1 MKNQNINFYSELS
14 NNIQFEY
21 SVVPPLLTLSKKD
34 ALLLNIE
41 PKIIDPLSN
50 EKVTKLFINN
60 DFNVFIQQAIDLEKE
75 KDKFSMNTKLKI
87 NNTIKDVKIT
97 VQVIYDGEEALG
109 VLGRYR
115 NIIGE
120 LFMELEEFYKQVGGN
135 FEDVKRRL
143 LNEEFIRKFVL
154 KFKDDE
160 TFDNLI
166 DAFNKA
172 DYKEAFRFI
181 HTLKG
186 TSVNL
191 GFDDLYQA
199 SCNLT
204 ECLRKKENLNDEEL
218 EEAGKLLQIVK
229 DNYQKIIELIVQ
241 L

>member
-1 MKNQNINFYSELS
+1 
-14 NNIQFEY
+14 
-21 SVVPPLLTLSKKD
+21 
-34 ALLLNIE
+34 
-41 PKIIDPLSN
+41 
-50 EKVTKLFINN
+50 
-60 DFNVFIQQAIDLEKE
+60 
-75 KDKFSMNTKLKI
+75 
-87 NNTIKDVKIT
+87 
-97 VQVIYDGEEALG
+97 
-109 VLGRYR
+109 
-115 NIIGE
+115 
-120 LFMELEEFYKQVGGN
+120 MELEEFYKQVGGN

-154 KFKDDE
+154 K
-160 TFDNLI
+160 FDNLI

-204 ECLRKKENLNDEEL
+204 ECLREKENLNDEEL

-229 DNYQKIIELIVQ
+229 NSYQKIIELIVQ

>member
-1 MKNQNINFYSELS
+1 MKAVYQGK
-14 NNIQFEY
+14 
-21 SVVPPLLTLSKKD
+21 T
-34 ALLLNIE
+34 
-41 PKIIDPLSN
+41 
-50 EKVTKLFINN
+50 
-60 DFNVFIQQAIDLEKE
+60 
-75 KDKFSMNTKLKI
+75 
-87 NNTIKDVKIT
+87 KDVF
-97 VQVIYDGEEALG
+97 ALD
-109 VLGRYR
+109 
-115 NIIGE
+115 N
-120 LFMELEEFYKQVGGN
+120 GN
-135 FEDVKRRL
+135 YL
-143 LNEEFIRKFVL
+143 L

-166 DAFNKA
+166 DAFNKV

-186 TSVNL
+186 ISVNL

-204 ECLRKKENLNDEEL
+204 ECLREKENLNDEEL

>member
-1 MKNQNINFYSELS
+1 
-14 NNIQFEY
+14 
-21 SVVPPLLTLSKKD
+21 
-34 ALLLNIE
+34 
-41 PKIIDPLSN
+41 
-50 EKVTKLFINN
+50 
-60 DFNVFIQQAIDLEKE
+60 
-75 KDKFSMNTKLKI
+75 
-87 NNTIKDVKIT
+87 
-97 VQVIYDGEEALG
+97 
-109 VLGRYR
+109 
-115 NIIGE
+115 
-120 LFMELEEFYKQVGGN
+120 MELEEFYKQVGG
-135 FEDVKRRL
+135 
-143 LNEEFIRKFVL
+143 

-166 DAFNKA
+166 DAFNKV

-186 TSVNL
+186 ISVNL

-204 ECLRKKENLNDEEL
+204 ECLREKENLNDEEL

>member
-1 MKNQNINFYSELS
+1 
-14 NNIQFEY
+14 
-21 SVVPPLLTLSKKD
+21 
-34 ALLLNIE
+34 
-41 PKIIDPLSN
+41 
-50 EKVTKLFINN
+50 
-60 DFNVFIQQAIDLEKE
+60 
-75 KDKFSMNTKLKI
+75 
-87 NNTIKDVKIT
+87 
-97 VQVIYDGEEALG
+97 
-109 VLGRYR
+109 
-115 NIIGE
+115 
-120 LFMELEEFYKQVGGN
+120 MELEEFYKQVGGN

-166 DAFNKA
+166 
-172 DYKEAFRFI
+172 
-181 HTLKG
+181 TLKG

-204 ECLRKKENLNDEEL
+204 ECLREKENLNDEEL

-229 DNYQKIIELIVQ
+229 NSYQKIIELIVQ

>member
-1 MKNQNINFYSELS
+1 
-14 NNIQFEY
+14 
-21 SVVPPLLTLSKKD
+21 
-34 ALLLNIE
+34 
-41 PKIIDPLSN
+41 
-50 EKVTKLFINN
+50 
-60 DFNVFIQQAIDLEKE
+60 
-75 KDKFSMNTKLKI
+75 
-87 NNTIKDVKIT
+87 
-97 VQVIYDGEEALG
+97 
-109 VLGRYR
+109 
-115 NIIGE
+115 
-120 LFMELEEFYKQVGGN
+120 MELEEFYKQVGGN

-204 ECLRKKENLNDEEL
+204 ECLRKKENLNDDTYKNTEYKKEL
-218 EEAGKLLQIVK
+218 TETITKKTGIQNVTFGTCSYIGK
-229 DNYQKIIELIVQ
+229 DNAEYYVNFKSDDGKNVYSVIKRNKDITVSVN
-241 L
+241 

>member
-1 MKNQNINFYSELS
+1 
-14 NNIQFEY
+14 
-21 SVVPPLLTLSKKD
+21 
-34 ALLLNIE
+34 
-41 PKIIDPLSN
+41 
-50 EKVTKLFINN
+50 
-60 DFNVFIQQAIDLEKE
+60 
-75 KDKFSMNTKLKI
+75 
-87 NNTIKDVKIT
+87 
-97 VQVIYDGEEALG
+97 
-109 VLGRYR
+109 
-115 NIIGE
+115 
-120 LFMELEEFYKQVGGN
+120 MELEEFYKQ
-135 FEDVKRRL
+135 DVKRRL

-204 ECLRKKENLNDEEL
+204 ECLRKKER
-218 EEAGKLLQIVK
+218 IIT
-229 DNYQKIIELIVQ
+229 NYYNNSDIILKI
-241 L
+241 

>member
-1 MKNQNINFYSELS
+1 
-14 NNIQFEY
+14 
-21 SVVPPLLTLSKKD
+21 
-34 ALLLNIE
+34 
-41 PKIIDPLSN
+41 
-50 EKVTKLFINN
+50 
-60 DFNVFIQQAIDLEKE
+60 
-75 KDKFSMNTKLKI
+75 
-87 NNTIKDVKIT
+87 
-97 VQVIYDGEEALG
+97 
-109 VLGRYR
+109 
-115 NIIGE
+115 
-120 LFMELEEFYKQVGGN
+120 MELEEFYKQVGGN

-204 ECLRKKENLNDEEL
+204 ECLREKENLNDEEL
-218 EEAGKLLQIVK
+218 EEAKKEKYIAEAKAIYTVIQVEETKLANEIDYTDK
-229 DNYQKIIELIVQ
+229 PSNYNRAEDYYVC
-241 L
+241 

>member
-1 MKNQNINFYSELS
+1 
-14 NNIQFEY
+14 
-21 SVVPPLLTLSKKD
+21 
-34 ALLLNIE
+34 
-41 PKIIDPLSN
+41 
-50 EKVTKLFINN
+50 
-60 DFNVFIQQAIDLEKE
+60 
-75 KDKFSMNTKLKI
+75 
-87 NNTIKDVKIT
+87 
-97 VQVIYDGEEALG
+97 
-109 VLGRYR
+109 
-115 NIIGE
+115 
-120 LFMELEEFYKQVGGN
+120 MELEEFYKQVGGN

-154 KFKDDE
+154 KFKYDE

-204 ECLRKKENLNDEEL
+204 ECLREKENLNDEEL

-229 DNYQKIIELIVQ
+229 NSYQKIIELIVQ

>member
-1 MKNQNINFYSELS
+1 MLKEDYLMKN
-14 NNIQFEY
+14 
-21 SVVPPLLTLSKKD
+21 LL
-34 ALLLNIE
+34 E
-41 PKIIDPLSN
+41 
-50 EKVTKLFINN
+50 
-60 DFNVFIQQAIDLEKE
+60 
-75 KDKFSMNTKLKI
+75 
-87 NNTIKDVKIT
+87 
-97 VQVIYDGEEALG
+97 
-109 VLGRYR
+109 
-115 NIIGE
+115 
-120 LFMELEEFYKQVGGN
+120 
-135 FEDVKRRL
+135 
-143 LNEEFIRKFVL
+143 KFVL

-204 ECLRKKENLNDEEL
+204 ECLREKENLDDEER
-218 EEAGKLLQIVK
+218 ENASKLLQIVK

>member
-1 MKNQNINFYSELS
+1 
-14 NNIQFEY
+14 
-21 SVVPPLLTLSKKD
+21 
-34 ALLLNIE
+34 
-41 PKIIDPLSN
+41 
-50 EKVTKLFINN
+50 
-60 DFNVFIQQAIDLEKE
+60 
-75 KDKFSMNTKLKI
+75 
-87 NNTIKDVKIT
+87 
-97 VQVIYDGEEALG
+97 
-109 VLGRYR
+109 
-115 NIIGE
+115 
-120 LFMELEEFYKQVGGN
+120 MELEEFYKQVGGN

-166 DAFNKA
+166 DAFDKA
-172 DYKEAFRFI
+172 DYKESFRFI
-181 HTLKG
+181 HTLKE

-204 ECLRKKENLNDEEL
+204 ECLREKENLNDEEL